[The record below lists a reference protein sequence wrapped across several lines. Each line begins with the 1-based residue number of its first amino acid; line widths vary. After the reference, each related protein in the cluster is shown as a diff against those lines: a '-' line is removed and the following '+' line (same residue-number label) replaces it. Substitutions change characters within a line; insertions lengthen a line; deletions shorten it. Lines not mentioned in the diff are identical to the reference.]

1 MSDFFD
7 DVFTAYCNSYNEC
20 ASCPLGKETG
30 DCRDLFEKRVIGWA
44 KAHDTACV
52 KSATPATDT
61 DVDGKNGKDTNVPT
75 TLPKWCKK
83 GQWVL
88 MNNNLYKIVEVNGDP
103 YYPLT
108 VKNTHGE
115 CAFAHPRVMCPVRF
129 RPYRYEEAA
138 KLIGKVMEY
147 EVGSDRCRRI
157 TMITNVGEEDDDVCI
172 NLLSHEHWSNRNAT
186 IDGVPIG
193 VPEVDEEAMKECVD
207 EQGQS

>member
-1 MSDFFD
+1 MSDFFE
-7 DVFTAYCNSYNEC
+7 DVFKAYCGPREC
-20 ASCPLGKETG
+20 KECPLSRETSK
-30 DCRDLFEKRVIGWA
+30 DCRDLFARKMKAWAAKQIDGDKLGFDGLACFLKRE
-44 KAHDTACV
+44 
-52 KSATPATDT
+52 
-61 DVDGKNGKDTNVPT
+61 GKDTNAST

-193 VPEVDEEAMKECVD
+193 VPEVDEEAMKEV
-207 EQGQS
+207 EE